1 MENLIEDSEG
11 DSIFEGEVDNDSDNE
26 QEGEWPIN
34 SKDEKIFWNKILIP
48 NLIYLP
54 KYCPKCKRNTFS
66 VNENQKENI
75 LNPDFIRCS
84 NKSYRYNRS
93 MRYYSIIKF
102 AKRIPASIIYTI
114 IKLFIIERY

>member
-34 SKDEKIFWNKILIP
+34 SIDEKIFWNKILIP

-54 KYCPKCKRNTFS
+54 KYCPRYKRNTFS
-66 VNENQKENI
+66 INENQKENI
-75 LNPDFIRCS
+75 LNPYFLRCS
-84 NKSYRYNRS
+84 NKSCRYKRS

-102 AKRIPASIIYTI
+102 AKRIPASI
-114 IKLFIIERY
+114 FILL